1 MVAKSARRMMARRI
15 VARNADNQPVQEV
28 RRITARCSRQRGV
41 VSHPTPAIG
50 IGVRSSRSQK
60 SRVKIYAIPDTG
72 CTATVISSK
81 VAVKCKLKVDKE
93 VDINLSDAAGKRMKT
108 HGMTTMFIN
117 SIDGTTRKIEAIVSP
132 DLTDPCLVSWKDL
145 IELQYLPQ
153 NWPHIK
159 PKVRR
164 TSATNV
170 EANVEE
176 DQEEE
181 EEGAEEKPW
190 PPEE

>member
-1 MVAKSARRMMARRI
+1 M
-15 VARNADNQPVQEV
+15 
-28 RRITARCSRQRGV
+28 
-41 VSHPTPAIG
+41 
-50 IGVRSSRSQK
+50 
-60 SRVKIYAIPDTG
+60 
-72 CTATVISSK
+72 
-81 VAVKCKLKVDKE
+81 
-93 VDINLSDAAGKRMKT
+93 SDAAGKRMKT

-117 SIDGTTRKIEAIVSP
+117 GIDGTTKKIEAIVSP

-190 PPEE
+190 PPEEWGKEITDVIKEFPHLFKNKLDPESRIKAPPMDIKWKEDPVLPQCTHTRQIPVHLKGMADAFVEEALKSGVWERAIDGEACSPAHFVLVTSPG